1 MSYSSS
7 TTGKKAKVVQGEN
20 IVSDGPFPPSVQ
32 PPEEEEFFPTPF
44 SSYSSGRQISPLPEA
59 VASGHFRQ
67 IGSFSIAGESGT
79 SVSNSTSIVISSSQH
94 VSDEEHRQ
102 ESLASRR
109 GSHSSAKRCCGISEP
124 SSYSRFLFLLISC
137 TNKKWEN

>member
-1 MSYSSS
+1 MVHSLRQYNLPRKRS
-7 TTGKKAKVVQGEN
+7 
-20 IVSDGPFPPSVQ
+20 
-32 PPEEEEFFPTPF
+32 FFQLL

-59 VASGHFRQ
+59 VASDHFRQ

-94 VSDEEHRQ
+94 VSDEGHRQ

-109 GSHSSAKRCCGISEP
+109 GSHSSAERCCGISEP

-137 TNKKWEN
+137 TKKKMGKLDL